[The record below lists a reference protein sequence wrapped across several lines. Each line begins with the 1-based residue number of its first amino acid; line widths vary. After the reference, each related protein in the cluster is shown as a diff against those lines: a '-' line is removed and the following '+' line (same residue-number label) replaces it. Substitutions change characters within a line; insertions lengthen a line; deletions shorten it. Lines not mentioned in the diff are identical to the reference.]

1 MRTVLWEQSC
11 THQVGTV
18 LTEATQQKS
27 LIYLSRGRRRNEK
40 VRFCRRFFLRHFRAH
55 LPQKNINTSLC
66 PWYLWTPLPL
76 YKFRPRTR
84 SGGNHPQTYLSSVCS
99 LPTEGPVVANTI
111 PTNKTRKIIRCSSPN
126 RDSRRRWRRP
136 TLKTRHWHIWKLA
149 SIKTAV
155 FQRSKRQSSP
165 PLPKGQAAE
174 KKKKTHKK
182 KHKKNKHS
190 TFLVGL
196 RFHCSP
202 SGIRVLDLWPLDFG
216 SECIGFCTLP
226 PLSRSPYLPS

>member
-1 MRTVLWEQSC
+1 MC
-11 THQVGTV
+11 HYMATHPAKG
-18 LTEATQQKS
+18 
-27 LIYLSRGRRRNEK
+27 
-40 VRFCRRFFLRHFRAH
+40 RHFRAH

-174 KKKKTHKK
+174 KKKKIAQKK
-182 KHKKNKHS
+182 TQNQQTLDIPRGTS
-190 TFLVGL
+190 VSLLTFWN
-196 RFHCSP
+196 P
-202 SGIRVLDLWPLDFG
+202 
-216 SECIGFCTLP
+216 
-226 PLSRSPYLPS
+226 RS